1 MKRISDMG
9 RLIAVPAFA
18 VMIVPNVCAL
28 YTDMHTLLPVNATKA
43 INLTNHLIL
52 LGFYGLLILFYFL
65 RSPAKSTSKSFV
77 ANAIA
82 VTTCFIPLVV
92 FDLSGKAASS
102 ATLIVVSDLIIL
114 SGMALVIYS
123 LCVLG
128 QSFSIIPQ
136 ARKLVQKGPYKL
148 IRHPLYLGE
157 LISVFGIVLMNVTFL
172 NLLSFLLL
180 AMCQIYR
187 SLREEQLLEETF
199 PEYKEYRSRT
209 YRLVPGIL

>member
-18 VMIVPNVCAL
+18 VMMVPNVYAL
-28 YTDMHTLLPVNATKA
+28 YKDMQTLLPVNTTKA
-43 INLTNHLIL
+43 IDLTNHLIL

-77 ANAIA
+77 TNAIA
-82 VTTCFIPLVV
+82 VTTCFMPLVL
-92 FDLSGKAASS
+92 FDLTGKAASS
-102 ATLIVVSDLIIL
+102 PTLIVASDLIIL
-114 SGMALVIYS
+114 LGMGLVIYS
-123 LCVLG
+123 LSVLG
-128 QSFSIIPQ
+128 RSFSIIPQ

-148 IRHPLYLGE
+148 VRHPLYLGE
-157 LISVFGIVLMNVTFL
+157 LVSVFGIILMNVTFL
-172 NLLSFLLL
+172 NLFSFLAL
-180 AMCQIYR
+180 AACQIYR
-187 SLREEQLLEETF
+187 SLREEQLLEEIF